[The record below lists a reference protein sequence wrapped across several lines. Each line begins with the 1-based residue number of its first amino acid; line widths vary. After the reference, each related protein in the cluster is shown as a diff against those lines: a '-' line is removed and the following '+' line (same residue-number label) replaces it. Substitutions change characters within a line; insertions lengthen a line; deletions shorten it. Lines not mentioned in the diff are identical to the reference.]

1 MRAATILIWMG
12 ISTCVACSSL
22 ARSAHADLSTPP
34 ITAQHPV
41 VFEAPYKL
49 GDRVTVRSAK
59 ESKAEAEAIA
69 RWNAGGRTSPWH
81 PHPRVIVDNVRVKG
95 AISSAAVLREA
106 RAKGYWPIRRCFDPA
121 LPEQPT
127 LRGKVSI
134 RLTVNASGKAT
145 RSAVV
150 GKPTLADAE
159 VVTCIRNGM
168 RGIAYPRTTRG
179 NAEVT
184 LDVTV
189 HPGDAPMKAA
199 EDPPVT
205 AGPGSVSLPVV
216 QALVARHAGARL
228 QHCYVDARQR
238 VPGLWGR
245 MVLRVDVAPNGGIR
259 EIVETDSTFPDPSTT
274 RCAIEAIRGIG
285 FPRPDHGDVRIV
297 LPIRFGAPGG

>member
-1 MRAATILIWMG
+1 MRIATILLWLG

-22 ARSAHADLSTPP
+22 ARSAYADPSTPP
-34 ITAQHPV
+34 VTAQHPV

-49 GDRVTVRSAK
+49 GARATVRSAN
-59 ESKAEAEAIA
+59 EAKAEAEAIA
-69 RWNAGGRTSPWH
+69 RWNAGGRASPWH

-95 AISSAAVLREA
+95 AISSAAVLRTA

-121 LPEQPT
+121 LPDQPT
-127 LRGKVSI
+127 LRGKVSV

-150 GKPTLADAE
+150 GKPTLTDPE
-159 VVTCIRNGM
+159 VVACIRNGM
-168 RGIAYPRTTRG
+168 RGIVYPRTRRG

-189 HPGDAPMKAA
+189 HPGDAPMKAV

-205 AGPGSVSLPVV
+205 AGPGSVSLPLV
-216 QALVARHAGARL
+216 QALVARHAGAQIQR
-228 QHCYVDARQR
+228 CYVDARQR

-245 MVLRVDVAPNGGIR
+245 MVLRLDVAPNGGIR
-259 EIVETDSTFPDPSTT
+259 EVVETDSTFPDPSTT

-285 FPRPDHGDVRIV
+285 LPPLDHGDVRIV
-297 LPIRFGAPGG
+297 FPIRFGAPGA

>member
-1 MRAATILIWMG
+1 MRVATIMIWMG

-22 ARSAHADLSTPP
+22 SRSAQADPSTLPV
-34 ITAQHPV
+34 TARHPV

-49 GDRVTVRSAK
+49 GARPTVRSAS
-59 ESKAEAEAIA
+59 EAKAEAQAIA
-69 RWNAGGRTSPWH
+69 LWNAGGRASPWH

-95 AISSAAVLREA
+95 PISSAAVLREA

-127 LRGKVSI
+127 LRGKVSV

-150 GKPTLADAE
+150 GKPTLTDPE

-168 RGIAYPRTTRG
+168 RGISYPRTRRG
-179 NAEVT
+179 KAEVT

-189 HPGDAPMKAA
+189 HPGDAPMKAV

-205 AGPGSVSLPVV
+205 AGAGSIPLPVA
-216 QALVARHAGARL
+216 QALVARHAGARI
-228 QHCYVDARQR
+228 QQCFIDARQR

-245 MVLRVDVAPNGGIR
+245 MVLRLDVASSGGIR
-259 EIVETDSTFPDPSTT
+259 EVVETDSTFPDPATT
-274 RCAIEAIRGIG
+274 RCAIDAIKGIG
-285 FPRPDHGDVRIV
+285 LPPSEKGDVRIV
-297 LPIRFGAPGG
+297 VPIRFGSPGT